1 MLFYLITT
9 LFLGVSLCAASTLGT
24 PANCDESTQRVCY
37 ANASQGLRPEDI
49 KYVAE
54 YLRYLGD
61 AGAAKF
67 LTMPQAAD
75 CAEWTLP
82 VPSHGGT
89 VLALAKHISPRI
101 TSSVLYEDL
110 AVAVA
115 APDGGSPREDLLG
128 CGKDGGQ
135 MEVKANLKNPLYG
148 SDGYKKSGARPEG
161 ILIKLVKAPPPTV

>member
-1 MLFYLITT
+1 MLFYKTT
-9 LFLGVSLCAASTLGT
+9 FLLAASLCAASALDTR
-24 PANCDESTQRVCY
+24 AECDEGPQRVCY
-37 ANASQGLRPEDI
+37 ANASQDLRPEDV
-49 KYVAE
+49 KYVAD

-89 VLALAKHISPRI
+89 VLALAKHIDPNI

-110 AVAVA
+110 AATVA
-115 APDGGSPREDLLG
+115 GGGQGDLLG
-128 CGKDGGQ
+128 CGRDGGQ
-135 MEVKANLKNPLYG
+135 MEAKANLENPLYG
-148 SDGYKKSGARPEG
+148 SDGYRKSGAKPEG
-161 ILIKLVKAPPPTV
+161 ILVKLVHAPPPKV

>member
-1 MLFYLITT
+1 MLLYKTT
-9 LFLGVSLCAASTLGT
+9 LLLGASLVAASTVDT
-24 PANCDESTQRVCY
+24 RANCDEGPQRVCY
-37 ANASQGLRPEDI
+37 TNATQNLRPEDI
-49 KYVAE
+49 KYVAD

-82 VPSHGGT
+82 VPSHGGS
-89 VLALAKHISPRI
+89 VLALAKHINPRI

-110 AVAVA
+110 AAAVA
-115 APDGGSPREDLLG
+115 GGAPEGSQGDLLG

-135 MEVKANLKNPLYG
+135 MEAKANLTNPLYDI
-148 SDGYKKSGARPEG
+148 DGYKKSGAKPEG
-161 ILIKLVKAPPPTV
+161 ILIELVQAPPPKV